1 MSSSEEDDVK
11 EKRNKKRVRRQICD
25 NSSDEGDIIEGKSN
39 AETNPIQEDDTVR
52 GKVVTDQE
60 EEDSKEVVIKNKRK
74 KVSIVD
80 SSDDEFN
87 VGYSNN
93 RMADPGEGK
102 SISCDTVEDLNNLS
116 RSKKCSPESSKGR
129 RLRRSSRINVG
140 SETSCTKF
148 TSEDENFTNEGTPKR
163 KSSRL
168 HEKDVVK
175 SNKKIPVKSDILDK
189 ISPWKT
195 NSPSINL
202 RSFKMKKTT
211 NNFMK
216 ETHSYNTETVY
227 DLEEDWNSEYDFIDD
242 SDVEEEHYVKRKSK
256 KLKNSK
262 KKGNVKRQ
270 KEVFS
275 DSSGDDDPSHGYS
288 HKTKRNRIISSDE
301 ESQDHEISHN
311 NDNEEFAIRRP
322 SLSRVKVKKNLVAL
336 QKLKQLRAVGNL
348 PIEQRETEKQMYSS
362 PNQLTFSYLQEN
374 TSDENF
380 IVDDESE
387 ENDSDKE
394 HWSNSLSDLLKSFR
408 NAGPP
413 ATNIR
418 RRKRSK
424 KSRLKNAL
432 SDDDDTT
439 ETNFSL
445 SKEEKRLY
453 ECVTI
458 NDIESVSGLLIKHK
472 HYKNLRDENDY
483 TALHIA
489 AMKGFLP
496 MVNLLIK
503 HDADCNITDSLGFT
517 PLAYAALHKF
527 PQCLKTLL
535 ENTNM
540 EIFMRSLKK
549 ALQGCN
555 LLHLVVSV
563 MHNDEITSE
572 MRSELE
578 NSINLCITAIKEFN
592 KKMFLSLLLQTDK
605 GHHTPLLMALVND
618 LPQAVKLFLEVLS
631 NQQDLSVIE
640 FPLEEGV
647 TFLHFAVQHS
657 TRCLAQVLPH
667 FKHFINKVD
676 CNGFSPLMYAC
687 ELGKDDSVAL
697 LLLNGASIHTQDKD
711 WTTPLHLAAASGNL
725 KSIELLISHGHSVN
739 CLDKFGWPPLLYA
752 NFKATQSSVIA
763 LFRAD
768 PKQIFCL
775 SNLLHNNDEGM
786 RRKNAKVI
794 QETLLSI
801 SHIDAYY
808 TIFNDFIASN
818 MSLLDEN
825 DSGLFT
831 KTWRM
836 ILNFENKVRW
846 LRTKYCLSYMSK
858 VYNITVD
865 RKNVLQSALDH
876 YTYYGFYLANIKVK
890 FKGEA
895 GSCLGPKREFITCLV
910 ESLIDTEKKLLT
922 QLDNQHYSLVANSY
936 FMNHLR
942 TALKNLEIKEEE
954 KENKNLCGGLNTD
967 TKNAYSKNCA
977 IEESTPSHLSFIE
990 KMESKLNILDSDML
1004 KATSS
1009 CMSDESSNLSKYMP
1023 SVSGDITTEKSTVDV
1038 TDCNIIPFSD
1048 GDITTAESTVYKNDG
1063 DIIPFPD
1070 GEITTAE
1077 SNVDKNDGNI
1087 VPIPDGDNSPYA
1099 EAMSCSKDDTA
1110 CYADNM
1116 LNISDVDM
1124 LAAADGYT
1132 SKPLKISVI
1141 EIKDEDDLH
1150 APANICTSKELI
1162 TTGDNVSPNTSVVE
1176 AQGNTDI
1183 FATVPDFAPEVLVST
1198 EDNGILPVVA
1208 VEETIL
1214 VTSENIPVGNAN
1226 TETTATLHN
1235 IIEMPSIVE
1244 NHNEDVLSNITTEV
1258 KNEEKP
1264 PVKLYTDYQTDLKN
1278 KLVSI
1283 HFFGHFVAQVI
1294 LNPDINIR
1302 IQLSKAV
1309 IKQLVGIPL
1318 NHPEELSEIDP
1329 QLYSSIKNNEMNELE
1344 LPFSVT
1350 TLNPWNDQLEEIP
1363 LTDKEDDIILD
1374 ENKEEYLKLLSL
1386 FKCETSIAAELEE
1399 FKKGFYQCI
1408 RRDVISIF
1416 NADEFA
1422 LLLNGVNKID
1432 VADWK
1437 ANTQYATWTLSDPVI
1452 TWFWKIVENLKD
1464 EEKSLLLKFTTGS
1477 PCVPMGGFK
1486 QMRGLGGPTLFTI
1499 GSTSEKDK
1507 LPHASTCFNLLSL
1520 PVYSSEEIFKEKLLI
1535 AIRHGCEG
1543 FAFS

>member
-1 MSSSEEDDVK
+1 MSGSSSEEDDVK
-11 EKRNKKRVRRQICD
+11 EKPNKKRVRRQIYD
-25 NSSDEGDIIEGKSN
+25 NSSDEGDIIESKNN
-39 AETNPIQEDDTVR
+39 AITTPIQENDTAR
-52 GKVVTDQE
+52 GRVVTDQE
-60 EEDSKEVVIKNKRK
+60 EEDSEEVVIKNKRK
-74 KVSIVD
+74 KISTVE

-87 VGYSNN
+87 VGCSNN
-93 RMADPGEGK
+93 RMADPRKGK
-102 SISCDTVEDLNNLS
+102 SISCESVKDLNNLS
-116 RSKKCSPESSKGR
+116 RSEKCSPESSKGK

-148 TSEDENFTNEGTPKR
+148 TSEDENFTNEGTPTR

-189 ISPWKT
+189 ISPLKT

-211 NNFMK
+211 NNFIK

-242 SDVEEEHYVKRKSK
+242 SDVEEEIYANRKSK
-256 KLKNSK
+256 KSKNSK

-270 KEVFS
+270 KKVFS
-275 DSSGDDDPSHGYS
+275 DSSGDDDPSHECS
-288 HKTKRNRIISSDE
+288 HKKKKNRIISSDE

-336 QKLKQLRAVGNL
+336 QKLKQSRAVGNL
-348 PIEQRETEKQMYSS
+348 HIEQRETEKQMCSS

-387 ENDSDKE
+387 ENGSDKE
-394 HWSNSLSDLLKSFR
+394 HWSNSLSNLLKSFR
-408 NAGPP
+408 NTGPP
-413 ATNIR
+413 ATNIK
-418 RRKRSK
+418 RKKRPK

-439 ETNFSL
+439 ETNSSL
-445 SKEEKRLY
+445 SKEEKHLY
-453 ECVTI
+453 ECVTV
-458 NDIESVSGLLIKHK
+458 NDIESVSGLLLKHK

-496 MVNLLIK
+496 MVNLLTK

-527 PQCLKTLL
+527 PQCLKPLL
-535 ENTNM
+535 EHTNM
-540 EIFMRSLKK
+540 EIFTRSLKK
-549 ALQGCN
+549 TLQGCN

-563 MHNDEITSE
+563 VHDDEITAE
-572 MRSELE
+572 MRSKLE

-592 KKMFLSLLLQTDK
+592 EKMFSSLLLQKDD

-631 NQQDLSVIE
+631 NQQDLSAIE

-647 TFLHFAVQHS
+647 NFLHFAVQHS

-711 WTTPLHLAAASGNL
+711 WTTSLHLAAASGNL

-739 CLDKFGWPPLLYA
+739 CLDKVGWPPLLYA
-752 NFKATQSSVIA
+752 NFKATQSSVIT

-876 YTYYGFYLANIKVK
+876 FTYHGFNLANINVM

-910 ESLIDTEKKLLT
+910 DSLIDTEKKLLT
-922 QLDNQHYSLVANSY
+922 QLDNQHYSLVPNSY
-936 FMNHLR
+936 FMSHLK
-942 TALKNLEIKEEE
+942 TALENVEIKKEEE
-954 KENKNLCGGLNTD
+954 ENKNLYGGLNTD
-967 TKNAYSKNCA
+967 TENASSKHCA
-977 IEESTPSHLSFIE
+977 TEESMPSHLFFIE
-990 KMESKLNILDSDML
+990 KIESELNISDSDML

-1009 CMSDESSNLSKYMP
+1009 CMSDELSNLPKYMP
-1023 SVSGDITTEKSTVDV
+1023 PVS
-1038 TDCNIIPFSD
+1038 
-1048 GDITTAESTVYKNDG
+1048 GDITTAESTADVNDCNK
-1063 DIIPFPD
+1063 IPFPD
-1070 GEITTAE
+1070 GDITTAE

-1087 VPIPDGDNSPYA
+1087 VPFPDGDDSPYA
-1099 EAMSCSKDDTA
+1099 EVMSCSKDDTA

-1116 LNISDVDM
+1116 LDIGDVDM
-1124 LAAADGYT
+1124 LAAADGYA
-1132 SKPLKISVI
+1132 SKPLKISII
-1141 EIKDEDDLH
+1141 EIKDEDDMH
-1150 APANICTSKELI
+1150 APANHCTSKELV
-1162 TTGDNVSPNTSVVE
+1162 TTGEDVSPQSNADV
-1176 AQGNTDI
+1176 

-1198 EDNGILPVVA
+1198 EDNDVLPVAA
-1208 VEETIL
+1208 VEETVL
-1214 VTSENIPVGNAN
+1214 VTSENIPVVNAT
-1226 TETTATLHN
+1226 TETTATLN
-1235 IIEMPSIVE
+1235 NNREMPSIVE
-1244 NHNEDVLSNITTEV
+1244 NHNRDVLSNITAKV

-1264 PVKLYTDYQTDLKN
+1264 PVKVYTEYQTDLKN
-1278 KLVSI
+1278 KLASI

-1294 LNPDINIR
+1294 LNSGINIR

-1329 QLYSSIKNNEMNELE
+1329 QLWSSIKNNEMNELE

-1363 LTDKEDDIILD
+1363 LTDEEDDIILD

-1422 LLLNGVNKID
+1422 LLLNGVSKID

-1437 ANTQYATWTLSDPVI
+1437 ANTQYATWTVSDPVI
-1452 TWFWKIVENLKD
+1452 TWFWKIIENLKD

-1499 GSTSEKDK
+1499 GSTSGKDK
-1507 LPHASTCFNLLSL
+1507 LPRASTCFNLLSL